1 MNPRILIAAT
11 GSGCGKTTIT
21 IALLKAL
28 SMRGLKVASFKCGP
42 DYIDPIFHRKT
53 LGIPAYNLDPF
64 FCDKEKMNRVLFNG
78 QYKKDIAVI
87 EGVMGYYDGY
97 GSDGKA
103 STWEVA
109 DVTNTPVIL
118 IVNAKGMSNS
128 IGAILRGFTS
138 YKSEHHI
145 KGVIFNNTSKGM
157 YTMLSE
163 IAKKEGLVPLGFI
176 PYISE
181 LTLQSRHLGLVTADE
196 ILDIQNTIDELGKI
210 AIECLDIDSIIKISK
225 ECNLEKESIRS
236 KPDNNKNSE
245 PIDDISGIIQDKS
258 CNGSIEKDNGSCVE
272 KLVKLAVAKD
282 EAFCFI
288 YQDNLDILKEYGCEI
303 KFFSPLADEKLP
315 DDIDGIYIPGGYPE
329 IYADKLSENLNM
341 INAVSGAIKKGIPTI
356 AECGGFMY
364 LHEELEGKQMVG
376 VIKGT
381 ATKQSKLVRF
391 GYGTMRATEDG
402 MLLKKDDCIRIHEF
416 HYYDSENN
424 GEAFEITKA
433 SNGAKYNCAYSSET
447 LYAGYP
453 HLYFRANEN
462 VVKNFVRAMND
473 YRG

>member
-1 MNPRILIAAT
+1 MNPRILLAAT
-11 GSGCGKTTIT
+11 GSGSGKTTIT

-42 DYIDPIFHRKT
+42 DYIDPMFHRKT

-64 FCDKEKMNRVLFNG
+64 FCDKEKIYRVLFNG
-78 QYKKDIAVI
+78 QYEKDISVI

-97 GSDGKA
+97 GMDGKA
-103 STWEVA
+103 STWEIA
-109 DVTNTPVIL
+109 DSTKTPVIL

-145 KGVIFNNTSKGM
+145 KGVIFNNISKGM
-157 YTMLSE
+157 YPMLSE
-163 IAKKEGLVPLGFI
+163 IAIKEGLVPLGFM
-176 PYISE
+176 PYIPE

-196 ILDIQNTIDELGKI
+196 VADIQNTIDDLGKI
-210 AIECLDIDSIIKISK
+210 ASECLDIDSIIKISR
-225 ECNLEKESIRS
+225 EYNSENSLVSSELSN
-236 KPDNNKNSE
+236 KPNNKLPNS
-245 PIDDISGIIQDKS
+245 
-258 CNGSIEKDNGSCVE
+258 VR
-272 KLVKLAVAKD
+272 LAVAKD
-282 EAFCFI
+282 DAFCFI

-303 KFFSPLADEKLP
+303 KYFSPIADENLP
-315 DDIDGIYIPGGYPE
+315 DDIDGIYLPGGYPE
-329 IYADKLSENLNM
+329 IYADKLSKNTKM
-341 INAVSGAIKKGIPTI
+341 IGAVKEAVDKGVPTI

-364 LHEELEGKQMVG
+364 LHEELEGRKMVG
-376 VIKGT
+376 VIKG
-381 ATKQSKLVRF
+381 AAIKQSSLVRF

-402 MLLKKDDCIRIHEF
+402 MLLKKSDSIRIHEF

-424 GEAFEITKA
+424 GDAFEITKA
-433 SNGAKYNCAYSSET
+433 SNGVTYNCAYSTET

-462 VVKNFVRAMND
+462 VVKNFVRAMKD